1 MVMIDMT
8 AVFMIGIVMTEEDE
22 ITDTLEGGIIH
33 GHHPD
38 ISITNTGD

>member
-1 MVMIDMT
+1 MINMT

-22 ITDTLEGGIIH
+22 ITDTHEGGLIH

-38 ISITNTGD
+38 ISITYTGD